1 MKSSLIGILFLVAFI
16 VFGFGEYYLNSQWIS
31 QKIIGSILITLN
43 SIIVFAIGVLIS
55 AILIDYNKLVSRVYL
70 VTRSI
75 EALFLFLMIFSS
87 FGVFKNI
94 GNQIFYNIAMLTLGL
109 GSIPMCWLLWKN
121 KIIPSWLSIWG
132 LIGYAIFSIGFLF
145 VFVEISS
152 NMLFLLPGGLWELFF
167 GFWLII
173 KNRINV

>member
-75 EALFLFLMIFSS
+75 EALFLFFMIFSS

-121 KIIPSWLSIWG
+121 KIIPSWLSVWG
-132 LIGYAIFSIGFLF
+132 LIGYTIFSIGSLF
-145 VFVEISS
+145 VFVEIS
-152 NMLFLLPGGLWELFF
+152 NNILFLLPGGLWELFF